1 MIKQLWKLTRVEAL
15 LMLREPMATFFIL
28 IFPLLVLFVFG
39 SIFGNEPFP
48 GGTLGAVD
56 VSTPGYMAM
65 VIGTTSLMTIPVAL
79 ATYREQG
86 VLRRFRATPL
96 RPAALLGAQLIVRLV
111 VTLLG
116 ILGLVI
122 AARLVYGLRLPEA
135 PLALIAA
142 FLLSSLSFFAVGT
155 VLASLAATPRVAQAI
170 GSAIY
175 FPLMFLSGAAFPRD
189 IMPDTVRTVSE
200 LLPLTHVTILI
211 SDLWFGQGWNLTSL
225 AVLTGMLVIGGVA
238 AAVAFRWE

>member
-1 MIKQLWKLTRVEAL
+1 MIKQLLKLTRVEAL

-39 SIFGNEPFP
+39 SVFGNEPFP
-48 GGTLGAVD
+48 GSTLGAVD
-56 VSTPGYMAM
+56 IATPGYMAM
-65 VIGTTSLMTIPVAL
+65 TIGTTALMYIPVAF

-86 VLRRFRATPL
+86 VLRRLRATPL
-96 RPAALLGAQLIVRLV
+96 RPAELLGAQLIVRLA
-111 VTLLG
+111 VTLIG
-116 ILGLVI
+116 IIGLVV
-122 AARLVYGLRLPEA
+122 AARLFYGLKLPEA
-135 PLALIAA
+135 PLGLIAA

-170 GSAIY
+170 GTAIY
-175 FPLMFLSGAAFPRD
+175 FPMMFLSGAAFPRE
-189 IMPDTVRTVSE
+189 IMPETVRTISDF
-200 LLPLTHVTILI
+200 LPLTHVTILI

-238 AAVAFRWE
+238 AAAAFRWE